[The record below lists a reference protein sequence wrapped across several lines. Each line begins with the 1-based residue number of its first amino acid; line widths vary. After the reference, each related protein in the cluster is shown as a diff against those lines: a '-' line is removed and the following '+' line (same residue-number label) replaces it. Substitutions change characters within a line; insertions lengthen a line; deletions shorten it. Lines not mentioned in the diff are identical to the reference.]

1 MGLFDQILG
10 AIENPNQQ
18 ANPSQ
23 IGSIVNVVEQL
34 ASTHSVDSSTTQTV
48 MSIVGGY
55 VRSALQQQATTGTTQ
70 PAATVE
76 QYGSTTNPSMAAV
89 QALFTP
95 QQQQQVAQEVAQ
107 RTGLNLGT
115 VGAMLPVIVPI
126 VLNLLKTGAS
136 TQSSGSTQSSNSVLS
151 SFLDADS
158 NGAVDIGDAI
168 SIASQFLNQRR

>member
-34 ASTHSVDSSTTQTV
+34 ASTHNVDSSTTQAV
-48 MSIVGGY
+48 MSVVGGY
-55 VRSALQQQATTGTTQ
+55 VRSALQQQATTGVAQ

-76 QYGSTTNPSMAAV
+76 QYGSTDPSMAAV

-107 RTGLNLGT
+107 KTGLNLGT
-115 VGAMLPVIVPI
+115 IEAMLPVIVPI

-136 TQSSGSTQSSNSVLS
+136 NQSAGSTQSSNSVLS

-168 SIASQFLNQRR
+168 SIAGQFLNQRQ

>member
-34 ASTHSVDSSTTQTV
+34 ASTHNVDSSMTQTV
-48 MSIVGGY
+48 MSVVGGY
-55 VRSALQQQATTGTTQ
+55 VRSALQQQATTGVAQ
-70 PAATVE
+70 PAAIVE
-76 QYGSTTNPSMAAV
+76 QYGSTNPSMAAV

-95 QQQQQVAQEVAQ
+95 QQQQQVTQEVAQ
-107 RTGLNLGT
+107 KTGLNLGT
-115 VGAMLPVIVPI
+115 IEAMLPVIVPI

-136 TQSSGSTQSSNSVLS
+136 TQPAGSTQASNSVLS

-168 SIASQFLNQRR
+168 SIASRFLTQRR